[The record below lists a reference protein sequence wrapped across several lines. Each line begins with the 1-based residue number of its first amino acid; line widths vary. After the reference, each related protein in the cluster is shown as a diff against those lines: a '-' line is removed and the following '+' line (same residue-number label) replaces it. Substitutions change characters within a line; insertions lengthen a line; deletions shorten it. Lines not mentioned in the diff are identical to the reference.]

1 MTVCLLKERRD
12 KELEAKV
19 PCENP
24 GFVLDL
30 LTFFAFPFSR
40 KVTLL
45 GCLMENPFPHLPVA
59 SFLHKVGVN

>member
-30 LTFFAFPFSR
+30 LTFLPS
-40 KVTLL
+40 LL
-45 GCLMENPFPHLPVA
+45 AER
-59 SFLHKVGVN
+59 